1 MSDGRQAL
9 RALAIGVLAV
19 ALVLGLTRLV
29 TDLWVLLVV
38 ALVLQA
44 LLIADRVWR
53 GGGQHRT
60 RRQQADWDAEWDKA
74 WAEQDAQP
82 MRLAAS
88 FGPAPAGSRM
98 PGMPR
103 MPGMSAS
110 SEPFSIM
117 AALSAAHDV
126 LEQCPGWRV
135 VSVQAAGQDGTPAR
149 YDLIVRDELTGTI
162 RALHSEQE
170 WAAFRRE
177 MRVRGHPV
185 LQPGSG
191 HGDEPQAR

>member
-1 MSDGRQAL
+1 MSDGRQVMRTL
-9 RALAIGVLAV
+9 VTGVLAV

-29 TDLWVLLVV
+29 TDLWVLLAV

-53 GGGQHRT
+53 RGGQQRT
-60 RRQQADWDAEWDKA
+60 RRQQADWDAEWDRA

-88 FGPAPAGSRM
+88 IGPAPAGVRM
-98 PGMPR
+98 PGMPAMR
-103 MPGMSAS
+103 AS

-117 AALSAAHDV
+117 AVLSAAHDV
-126 LEQCPGWRV
+126 LEQCPGWRIV
-135 VSVQAAGQDGTPAR
+135 TIQAVGHDSTSAR
-149 YDLIVRDELTGTI
+149 YDLIVRHEHTGTI

-177 MRVRGHPV
+177 MRERGHPV
-185 LQPGSG
+185 LQPGG
-191 HGDEPQAR
+191 GRGDEPRAR